1 MTALIHLEECDPE
14 SRGWEQTE
22 YREALEA
29 YGQLCEQTAYMVDEL
44 FPDETVWLERDAQ
57 QAGPLHDPQCVEAGG
72 CLRCNCPG
80 WSS

>member
-14 SRGWEQTE
+14 SHDWEQVD
-22 YREALEA
+22 YRQALA
-29 YGQLCEQTAYMVDEL
+29 AGGHLCEQGAYMASEL
-44 FPDETVWLERDAQ
+44 FPDETVWLEPDVQ

-72 CLRCNCPG
+72 HLHCNCPG